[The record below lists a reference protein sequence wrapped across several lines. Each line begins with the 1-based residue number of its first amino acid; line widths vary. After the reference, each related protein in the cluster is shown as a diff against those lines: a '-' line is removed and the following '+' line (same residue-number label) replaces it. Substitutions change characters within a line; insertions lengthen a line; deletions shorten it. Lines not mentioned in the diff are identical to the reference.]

1 MKNKKKDPMQNVR
14 EVKVIQDEC
23 NQLLFLSGNIQYQIM
38 IKQEELAQANE
49 KIRALNK
56 EGYTAMKLQAK
67 PAPQQATE
75 VVPT

>member
-1 MKNKKKDPMQNVR
+1 MKNKKKDPMQKVR
-14 EVKVIQDEC
+14 ELNMIQDEC

-38 IKQEELAQANE
+38 IKQEELGQTNE
-49 KIRALNK
+49 KIRELNR
-56 EGYTAMKLQAK
+56 EFHTAMKLQAK